1 MTVKQWLWWT
11 FAACTVIKRLHI
23 TDRTLRARFE
33 SVSRHNSLK
42 TKLTVNSSLIFKKIT
57 LIFFNHYRRY
67 LFQLT
72 IVYAYSAYFIY
83 TRSGVS
89 GVWLNEA
96 YKSGREWPKINEM
109 ILVDGQSGRVRLSRG
124 EVKARGGYLTKV
136 SQTSKQY
143 FTDTLMRIFY
153 FTTTCNA
160 TNKKLK

>member
-1 MTVKQWLWWT
+1 
-11 FAACTVIKRLHI
+11 
-23 TDRTLRARFE
+23 
-33 SVSRHNSLK
+33 
-42 TKLTVNSSLIFKKIT
+42 
-57 LIFFNHYRRY
+57 
-67 LFQLT
+67 
-72 IVYAYSAYFIY
+72 
-83 TRSGVS
+83 
-89 GVWLNEA
+89 VWLNEA